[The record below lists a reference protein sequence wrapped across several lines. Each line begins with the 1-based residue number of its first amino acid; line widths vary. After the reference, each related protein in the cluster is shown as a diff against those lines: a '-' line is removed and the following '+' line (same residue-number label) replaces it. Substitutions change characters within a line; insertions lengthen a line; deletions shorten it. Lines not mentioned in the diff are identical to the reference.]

1 MELRNKRNALWEE
14 TKAFLEEHRDEKGM
28 VEASAVE
35 QYDRMTADVKALG
48 EEIKR
53 LEAQMEMDAKLSDIS
68 SRTEQ
73 AGRSKSRIAD
83 SNRGIQQSILG
94 EHARRCLV

>member
-1 MELRNKRNALWEE
+1 MTTIMELRNKRNALWEE

-53 LEAQMEMDAKLSDIS
+53 LEAQMEMDAKLSEATS
-68 SRTEQ
+68 VPVQETVH
-73 AGRSKSRIAD
+73 KT
-83 SNRGIQQSILG
+83 
-94 EHARRCLV
+94 VF